1 MNALFDW
8 LKYLEH
14 IVLFK
19 LGEHS
24 FTVGTLFYLVLSL
37 WILFYLTGLLK
48 KLLINKIFSKF
59 HMDFGVSQAIATLI
73 RYFLVMIGAIIIIQ
87 TSGIDLST
95 VGLLIGGLGI
105 GIGLGLQNIVT
116 NLISGIIILFER
128 PIKVGDRVEVGG
140 ILGTVKKISPRST
153 TILTND
159 NVAIIVP
166 NAEFM
171 TTHVI
176 NWSHNDDKIR
186 FHVSVNIHF
195 ETDFNLVSN
204 LLLEIASEN
213 QDVLDDPKPDVRLEE
228 FGDHGIRCTLLVWSS
243 SLLHRQGKLKSNINK
258 AIYKKFKENGIEIPY
273 AQRELRLKSRPG
285 DDFQINSD

>member
-1 MNALFDW
+1 MQSLFDW
-8 LKYLEH
+8 LKSVENT
-14 IVLFK
+14 VLFK
-19 LGEHS
+19 LGDHS
-24 FTVGTLFYLVLSL
+24 FTLGNLFYLAISL
-37 WILFYLTGLLK
+37 AILFYLTGVLK
-48 KLLINKIFSKF
+48 RFLVNRVFARF
-59 HMDFGVSQAIATLI
+59 HMELGVSQAIATLV
-73 RYFLVMIGAIIIIQ
+73 RYMLVLIGSVIIIQ

-140 ILGTVKKISPRST
+140 ILGMVKKISPRST

-186 FHVSVNIHF
+186 FHVSVNIQY
-195 ETDFNLVSN
+195 EADFHRVSE
-204 LLLEIASEN
+204 LLLEIAKDN
-213 QDVLDDPKPDVRLEE
+213 PDVLDNPPPDIRLEE
-228 FGDHGIRCTLLVWSS
+228 FGDHGIRCTMLVWSS

-258 AIYKKFKENGIEIPY
+258 AIYKKFKEHGIEIPY
-273 AQRELRLKSRPG
+273 AQREIRFRNIGAKDLPFN
-285 DDFQINSD
+285 DV